1 MKEFINRR
9 IWDKD
14 KGLSYFCS
22 TCGMYKP
29 EKEFYNRKRSVWGKE
44 PRCKIHFT
52 KRDKD
57 EDPSDVHLK
66 LQRVRESDF
75 VGARLLLQKLGYKTT
90 GDESVHEQFKKRHN
104 LK

>member
-14 KGLSYFCS
+14 NGLSYFCS
-22 TCGMYKP
+22 ICGMYKP
-29 EKEFYNRKRSVWGKE
+29 EKEFYNRKNSTWGKE
-44 PRCKIHFT
+44 PRCKLHFT

-57 EDPSDVHLK
+57 DDRNDSHLK
-66 LQRVRESDF
+66 LQRVTKDDF
-75 VGARLLLQKLGYKTT
+75 IGARLLLQKLGYDTSK
-90 GDESVHEQFKKRHN
+90 DVHEQFKKRHN